1 MAKISK
7 RQQRLQSKGIKSPYT
22 LSKSHYTFST
32 PAGYGRTTN
41 ATFKLKEDMD
51 SRFTLEENRL
61 LMNLSIPNSTEEWK
75 GITIKNEE
83 IALLD
88 YFYGANAMKLYDNA
102 KLAIGMLYKCNPK
115 LVDLIME

>member
-22 LSKSHYTFST
+22 LKLNNGQYATFS
-32 PAGYGRTTN
+32 
-41 ATFKLKEDMD
+41 LKEDMD

-61 LMNLSIPNSTEEWK
+61 LANLSIPNSTEEWK
-75 GITIKNEE
+75 GVTIKNEE

-88 YFYGANAMKLYDNA
+88 YFYGVNAMKMYDKA
-102 KLAIGMLYKCNPK
+102 KLVIGMLYKCNPK
-115 LVDLIME
+115 LIDLILE

>member
-1 MAKISK
+1 MVKISK
-7 RQQRLQSKGIKSPYT
+7 RQQRLEKKGIQSQFKT
-22 LSKSHYTFST
+22 AYTFTTKS
-32 PAGYGRTTN
+32 GYGRTHN
-41 ATFKLKEDMD
+41 ATFTLKSDMD

-61 LMNLSIPNSTEEWK
+61 LSNLSIPNSTEEWK
-75 GITIKNEE
+75 GISIKNEE

-115 LVDLIME
+115 IVDKIFQ